1 MIKGAQSSTIA
12 VIRSHTRQ
20 TQDFSSRRGSRFLED
35 THLFMKTFSRALRKI
50 MSWQRQFVRHV
61 HGKPAAAKFQDD
73 PSPLRERGA
82 AGDNPDGAVVVVER
96 SA

>member
-1 MIKGAQSSTIA
+1 MLCLTLAPVTGFWCA
-12 VIRSHTRQ
+12 
-20 TQDFSSRRGSRFLED
+20 
-35 THLFMKTFSRALRKI
+35 HLAFMKTFSRALRKK

-61 HGKPAAAKFQDD
+61 HGKLAAAQFQDG

>member
-1 MIKGAQSSTIA
+1 M
-12 VIRSHTRQ
+12 
-20 TQDFSSRRGSRFLED
+20 ED
-35 THLFMKTFSRALRKI
+35 THLFMKTFSRALRKK
-50 MSWQRQFVRHV
+50 MSWQRQLVRHV

-82 AGDNPDGAVVVVER
+82 AGDNPDRAAVVVER